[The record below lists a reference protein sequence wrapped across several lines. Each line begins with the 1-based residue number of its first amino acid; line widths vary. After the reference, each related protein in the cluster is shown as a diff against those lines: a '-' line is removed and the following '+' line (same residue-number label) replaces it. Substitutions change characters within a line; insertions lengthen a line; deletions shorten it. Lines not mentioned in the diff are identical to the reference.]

1 MNTKEKSKRK
11 FNFVD
16 AIILL
21 LILLAV
27 ALLAFIFIFKG
38 ASFITDLFGGG
49 EESEIYYAVELSLVR
64 EELADNI
71 TAGQKVTDSG
81 HNTPIGEVVTT
92 YIGDAEYAGAD
103 ENGIALKGAYPGY
116 KSVIVIIESDAVKGA
131 YNYSIDEYDLQVGS
145 TVRFFTP
152 EYTGGGFCVGLSEVK
167 TDADKAAFIEKIGAQ
182 VYRADVPGIEAE
194 E

>member
-16 AIILL
+16 AIILV

-38 ASFITDLFGGG
+38 ASFITDMFGGA

-64 EELADNI
+64 EELSDNI

-81 HNTPIGEVVTT
+81 HNTPIGEVVATFV
-92 YIGDAEYAGAD
+92 GDAEYAGAD
-103 ENGIALKGAYPGY
+103 EDGQALKGSYPGY
-116 KSVIVIIESDAVKGA
+116 KSVIVVIKSEAALEDYYYAIG
-131 YNYSIDEYDLQVGS
+131 EYELQVGA
-145 TVRFFTP
+145 TVNF
-152 EYTGGGFCVGLSEVK
+152 YTRDYAGGGFCVGLEEVK
-167 TDADKAAFIEKIGAQ
+167 TDADKAAFIEKIGSQ
-182 VYRADVPGIEAE
+182 VYYADAIVE